1 MNDNTPKT
9 RRMRS
14 AAQSPAHRAVD
25 LTQPAPESAR
35 TGEQQPRLPHERD
48 EGLGMAAPQP
58 DKRIKQGL
66 ADVARGVQDTS
77 RAPEADRAYR
87 QTKKR

>member
-1 MNDNTPKT
+1 MNDNTPK
-9 RRMRS
+9 
-14 AAQSPAHRAVD
+14 AHRAVD
-25 LTQPAPESAR
+25 LTRPAPKPAR
-35 TGEQQPRLPHERD
+35 TGEQEPRLPHERD
-48 EGLGMAAPQP
+48 EGVGMTAPRP

-66 ADVARGVQDTS
+66 DDVARGVQDTS

>member
-1 MNDNTPKT
+1 MNDNKPKT
-9 RRMRS
+9 RRARTS
-14 AAQSPAHRAVD
+14 TQSPAYRAVD
-25 LTQPAPESAR
+25 LTHPAPKSAR

-48 EGLGMAAPQP
+48 EGVGMTAGSP

-66 ADVARGVQDTS
+66 DDVARGVQDTS